1 MKIYLVR
8 HGETE
13 WNVLRRVQGSM
24 DAPLTEN
31 GIQQAKNV
39 AKRLAKVDFAAAFAS
54 PQMRAYRTAEKIVA
68 EHPTITLQKEPS
80 LREFSFGDWEGHKL
94 DEMHLE
100 ETDKWDCY
108 QKTPSLFTAPHGDC
122 MIARVAESKA
132 VVDRLLENHWGQNVL
147 CVTHGYAIRI
157 FMAAALGIP
166 LESTRFFMAGNTAV
180 SIIEYK
186 RPDMPQMRVFGDVS
200 HNLT

>member
-1 MKIYLVR
+1 
-8 HGETE
+8 
-13 WNVLRRVQGSM
+13 
-24 DAPLTEN
+24 
-31 GIQQAKNV
+31 
-39 AKRLAKVDFAAAFAS
+39 
-54 PQMRAYRTAEKIVA
+54 
-68 EHPTITLQKEPS
+68 
-80 LREFSFGDWEGHKL
+80 
-94 DEMHLE
+94 
-100 ETDKWDCY
+100 
-108 QKTPSLFTAPHGDC
+108 

-132 VVDRLLENHWGQNVL
+132 LLTGCWKTIGGRMC

>member
-1 MKIYLVR
+1 
-8 HGETE
+8 
-13 WNVLRRVQGSM
+13 
-24 DAPLTEN
+24 
-31 GIQQAKNV
+31 
-39 AKRLAKVDFAAAFAS
+39 
-54 PQMRAYRTAEKIVA
+54 
-68 EHPTITLQKEPS
+68 
-80 LREFSFGDWEGHKL
+80 
-94 DEMHLE
+94 
-100 ETDKWDCY
+100 
-108 QKTPSLFTAPHGDC
+108 

-132 VVDRLLENHWGQNVL
+132 FVDRMLENHWGQNVL